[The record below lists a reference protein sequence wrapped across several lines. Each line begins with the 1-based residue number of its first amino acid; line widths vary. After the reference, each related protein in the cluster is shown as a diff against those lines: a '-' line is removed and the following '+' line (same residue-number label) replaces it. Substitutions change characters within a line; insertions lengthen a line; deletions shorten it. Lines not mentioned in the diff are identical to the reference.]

1 MVARVSVVIQIMVI
15 TGMQEVTL
23 RVIQVV
29 KNKLVLVKKLALHKL
44 LDEVAEEAALEVAEA
59 PGEEAEDLVEDVVS
73 EEEAED
79 LVEDVVS
86 EGEAED
92 LEEDVVS

>member
-1 MVARVSVVIQIMVI
+1 MVAKVWVVVQIMVI
-15 TGMQEVTL
+15 TGMQRVTL
-23 RVIQVV
+23 KVIQVV

-44 LDEVAEEAALEVAEA
+44 LNEVAEEAALEVAEA
-59 PGEEAEDLVEDVVS
+59 PGEEAEDL
-73 EEEAED
+73 A
-79 LVEDVVS
+79 EDVVS